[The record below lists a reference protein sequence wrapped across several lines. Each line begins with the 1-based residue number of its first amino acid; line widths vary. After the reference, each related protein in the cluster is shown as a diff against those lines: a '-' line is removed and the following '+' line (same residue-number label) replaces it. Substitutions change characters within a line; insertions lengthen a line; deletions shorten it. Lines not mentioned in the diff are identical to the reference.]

1 MDSSTTEISIEG
13 PDEEITFE
21 VSSGNVFADLGLSDP
36 EERLAK
42 SNLVIA
48 ISRAMEAKGLNQ
60 VKASRLMAVDQPTL
74 SKLLRGRTRN
84 FSLDKLTSMLR
95 ALGRNVEIRVSEDF
109 SVSDQQGHVTVF
121 L

>member
-1 MDSSTTEISIEG
+1 M
-13 PDEEITFE
+13 TFE

-48 ISRAMEAKGLNQ
+48 IGRAMESKGLSQ
-60 VKASRLMAVDQPTL
+60 VKAALVMGVDQPTL

-84 FSLDKLTSMLR
+84 FSMDKLTNMLR
-95 ALGRNVEIRVSEDF
+95 ALGQNVEIRVCKDAVAVEQ
-109 SVSDQQGHVTVF
+109 VGHLTVF
-121 L
+121 LAG